1 MAMPTLC
8 LKSVRKV
15 AFRMA
20 RTTAQARRTTPID
33 RFNKMPAF
41 AILQITDAVHS
52 LKISNQTPPL
62 HRIEAKPLRISII
75 NGDNQ

>member
-1 MAMPTLC
+1 MAMPALC
-8 LKSVRKV
+8 LEAVRKV

-20 RTTAQARRTTPID
+20 KTTAQARRTTPID
-33 RFNKMPAF
+33 RFNKIPAF

-52 LKISNQTPPL
+52 LKISNQAHPL
-62 HRIEAKPLRISII
+62 HRTEAKTLRITII